1 VRVLPLLPYP
11 YKLFHRV
18 TADAV
23 EILDLHHVA
32 RREPWQNEG

>member
-1 VRVLPLLPYP
+1 MKVVYTG
-11 YKLFHRV
+11 V

-23 EILDLHHVA
+23 EILYLHHAA